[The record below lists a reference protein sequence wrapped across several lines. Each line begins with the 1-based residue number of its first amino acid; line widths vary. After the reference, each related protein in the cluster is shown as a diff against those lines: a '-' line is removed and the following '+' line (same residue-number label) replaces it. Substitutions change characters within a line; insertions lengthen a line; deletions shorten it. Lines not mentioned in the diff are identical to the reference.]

1 MTALVRFPEIMHILS
16 VMKHDGE
23 KLIVSDAELL
33 RRFAREGKQAAFAEL
48 VTRYSGLVYSTC
60 LRDVHNSVVAEDA
73 AQAVFL
79 LLARKASAL
88 RVENSLAGWL
98 YQTARLVSRNAA
110 RQEACVRLRE
120 QRIGQ
125 RMADLEAQRTENDLW
140 SQIEPV
146 LNAALDSLGRQ
157 DREAVLLRFLDGRSL
172 KETGTALGLSE
183 DAARMRVSRSL
194 EKLRR
199 FLAKEGVVLP
209 AALLAGLLTEKVT
222 QAAPASIQLGISG
235 AGAAAPRAYQLA
247 QGASKTMWITKA
259 IIVAGLIGT
268 GAGGIAGIRHLPL
281 RQAAAPA
288 SATSIRPPLAASTE
302 AAAMSP
308 QDIISQAAAATG
320 RLHSLQ
326 GSLTLTLSSQG
337 KSSTVTGLVA
347 VQRPNLAHTDFH
359 SASNGGSRMIA
370 DGNFQW
376 SFSDGS
382 QKYYKELDAPDGRD
396 MSQDTSDVFANF
408 FFNSSL
414 AGLSVEPDSDEAAVR
429 SLGEQIW
436 HGGRY
441 QVIEL
446 KRKALIKNTIL
457 AFFGPDHLLRR
468 VVVTTFFD
476 DGTIHT
482 EEAFLSNM
490 KTDIPL
496 DKRLFTFTVPNNA
509 VLVDTAKV
517 QLELMGR
524 LKQIQQKRE

>member
-1 MTALVRFPEIMHILS
+1 MHILS

-23 KLIVSDAELL
+23 NLIVSDADLL
-33 RRFAREGKQAAFAEL
+33 RRFVREGKQAAFAEL

-60 LRDVHNSVVAEDA
+60 LRDVNNSAVAEDA

-79 LLARKASAL
+79 LLARKAPAL
-88 RVENSLAGWL
+88 RVESSLAGWL
-98 YQTARLVSRNAA
+98 YRTARLVSRNAA
-110 RQEACVRLRE
+110 RQEARVRLRE
-120 QRIGQ
+120 QRVGQ

-146 LNAALDSLGRQ
+146 LNTALDSLGRQ
-157 DREAVLLRFLDGRSL
+157 DREAVLLRFLEGRSL
-172 KETGTALGLSE
+172 KETGTALGVSE

-199 FLAKEGVVLP
+199 FLTKEGIALP

-222 QAAPASIQLGISG
+222 HAASPSMQSSISG
-235 AGAAAPRAYQLA
+235 TRAAAPRAYQLA
-247 QGASKTMWITKA
+247 QGASKTMWMTKA

-268 GAGGIAGIRHLPL
+268 GAGGVAGIRHLPL

-288 SATSIRPPLAASTE
+288 SGTSIRPPLAASSE
-302 AAAMSP
+302 AATMSP
-308 QDIISQAAAATG
+308 QEIISQAAAATA

-326 GSLTLTLSSQG
+326 GNLTWTLSSQE
-337 KSSTVTGLVA
+337 KSITVTGLVA

-359 SASNGGSRMIA
+359 SASDGGSRMIA

-376 SFSDGS
+376 TFSDGS
-382 QKYYKELDAPDGRD
+382 QKYYKELEAPDGQD
-396 MSQDTSDVFANF
+396 IGNDTSDIFASF

-414 AGLSVEPDSDEAAVR
+414 AGLRVEPDSDEPAVR
-429 SLGEQIW
+429 SLGEQTW
-436 HGGRY
+436 HGSRY

-446 KRKALIKNTIL
+446 KRKALIKHTIL

-468 VVVTTFFD
+468 VLVTTFFK

-482 EEAFLSNM
+482 EEAFLSNI
-490 KTDIPL
+490 KTNIPI
-496 DKRLFTFTVPNNA
+496 DKSLLTFTVPNNA
-509 VLVDTAKV
+509 VLVDTAKL
-517 QLELMGR
+517 QMEIRSKLMR
-524 LKQIQQKRE
+524 QKGQ